1 MLEILDEKLEKGI
14 LSEFL
19 KEFTKEE
26 LSKIAINIRSDLKSK
41 KDIRILGIVLY
52 AIENYDNVIN
62 KTLVIK

>member
-41 KDIRILGIVLY
+41 NYKIILGIILY
-52 AIENYDNVIN
+52 AIDNYDNVIN